1 MESLLENYSPLD
13 LVEVEKQLS
22 KQIKKYQ
29 NDKDLEAEVQEV
41 QVTLKDLSKL
51 TV

>member
-13 LVEVEKQLS
+13 LVQVEKQLA

-29 NDKDLEAEVQEV
+29 NDKDLEAEVQE
-41 QVTLKDLSKL
+41 L
-51 TV
+51 